1 MSPFN
6 DNRVAP
12 ESITPDNHDSDLSIH
27 DSLEL
32 VDIMKKK
39 MARIDFS
46 HATSLMGRDSTTV
59 A

>member
-1 MSPFN
+1 
-6 DNRVAP
+6 
-12 ESITPDNHDSDLSIH
+12 LSIH